1 MDNAEDTREAPQLP
15 QPSQR
20 RLLKTRPGVRRVA
33 VVAAIF
39 AVVVF
44 AYGVLLSRF
53 DVFERSGEQSFG
65 AAAGEAPVRVYV
77 QPITIDPVN
86 DAMQVRISVTPQDA
100 GRGESAAA
108 PDQDFVLIVRHGL
121 ETEKIQISPDQAR
134 PEATFALDLSN
145 GSVNEYPLDHFRA
158 EIALSCF
165 GTGSNT
171 ALPIIV
177 TSWERIVGYTVRA
190 TSIATTSQPNEI
202 RLGLDVRRT
211 GAIRFFGVAAYGA
224 MAVMALSALTISTLV
239 FVGVRKIEVT
249 LMGAVGAIVFALP
262 ALRNA
267 LPGAPPLGV
276 SADILV
282 FFWAELSAV
291 IALGLFVIAW
301 ARRGPRP

>member
-1 MDNAEDTREAPQLP
+1 MDNAEDTGEAPQPP
-15 QPSQR
+15 QPPQR
-20 RLLKTRPGVRRVA
+20 RLLKTRPGMRRA
-33 VVAAIF
+33 TVVAAIF

-44 AYGVLLSRF
+44 AYGALLSRF

-65 AAAGEAPVRVYV
+65 AAAGEAHVRVYV

-86 DAMQVRISVTPQDA
+86 DAMQMRISVTPQDA
-100 GRGESAAA
+100 GKGESAA
-108 PDQDFVLIVRHGL
+108 PDQDFVLTVRHGL

-134 PEATFALDLSN
+134 PEATFALDLNN

-190 TSIATTSQPNEI
+190 TSIATSQPNEI

-224 MAVMALSALTISTLV
+224 MAVMALSALTIGTLV

-249 LMGAVGAIVFALP
+249 LLGAVGAIVFALP

-301 ARRGPRP
+301 ARRGPQP

>member
-39 AVVVF
+39 AVVLF
-44 AYGVLLSRF
+44 AYGALLSRF

-65 AAAGEAPVRVYV
+65 AAAGEAHVRVYV

-86 DAMQVRISVTPQDA
+86 DAMQMRISVAPQNA
-100 GRGESAAA
+100 GKGESAA
-108 PDQDFVLIVRHGL
+108 PDQNFVLIVRHGL
-121 ETEKIQISPDQAR
+121 ETEKIQMSPDQAR
-134 PEATFALDLSN
+134 PEATFALDLSD

-165 GTGSNT
+165 EAGSNT
-171 ALPIIV
+171 ALPILV

-190 TSIATTSQPNEI
+190 TPIKTSQANEVW
-202 RLGLDVRRT
+202 LGLDVRRT
-211 GAIRFFGVAAYGA
+211 GATKFFGVAAYGA
-224 MAVMALSALTISTLV
+224 MAVMAFSALTIGTLV
-239 FVGVRKIEVT
+239 FVGFRKIEVT
-249 LMGAVGAIVFALP
+249 LVGAVGAIVFALP
-262 ALRNA
+262 VLRNA

-282 FFWAELSAV
+282 FFWAELTAV

-301 ARRGPRP
+301 ARRGPGP